1 MQRLLTFPYQDH
13 PRAMREIADLARS
26 LPVSVRNR
34 FDMLLA
40 ASPAPELGLQYFVR
54 LHERQPGAFE
64 RLTRSTAG
72 LRHLVAVFANSRFLA
87 EEILEHPDWAE
98 QLLDASELT
107 SVITPDALRAQL
119 EAVLPPGVPHPL
131 ELAKFRRR
139 QILRIVVR
147 DVLGLGTLPEITAE
161 LSDLA
166 DALLEVSYER
176 IYADLVER
184 YGVPRAETDAG
195 EAGALATDA
204 GEANF
209 AVIALGKLGG
219 KELNYSSDIDLMF
232 LYSEAGWT
240 DGAERITNKEFF
252 KRAANQL
259 TALLST
265 YTAEGMCYR
274 VDLRLRPDGSLGEA
288 CISLDGA
295 RKYYAK
301 RARDWELQMLIKAR
315 VAAGHQ
321 PTGRELLYFVEPR
334 IYSTTLDFS
343 AVEQLS
349 LTRERLN
356 EKLAARQA
364 KWGLATRIRARAS
377 IDVKLERGG
386 IRDIEFLVQCLQRL
400 YGGAE
405 PWVRHG
411 GTMLALARL
420 QDKDFLS
427 GAEYGRLA
435 AAYQFLRHLEH
446 RLQFEDDLQTH
457 TLPSKPDALE
467 LLARRMP
474 GGGSAAWLMREL
486 RGHFSRV
493 MEIYQRVVRTQTP
506 AVEAPLRYDGSH
518 PGPPISG
525 ARPSNVV
532 LALDRRAPELAAALG
547 RAHLQKGY
555 RAFEHFLERLSG
567 DPFRLDLLNAN
578 SELAERT
585 LDLFEHSPYFAEQLI
600 RTPELVDDI
609 LRSQIPLAQ
618 ESPGPGE
625 LPELRRWFRR
635 EMVRIQTESVCRSN
649 PIFDTLARTSELAD
663 AVIERAY
670 QIAVAETR
678 QTHRP
683 QNAAYE
689 PSNQMWV
696 IAMGRLGTREFD
708 LASDA
713 DLVFVLADTD
723 AAELQFWTRA
733 AGHLVDTVAA
743 YTGDGVLL
751 TVDTR
756 LRPNGGGGPLVQTE
770 SAVKEYFERGAEA
783 WEGITYMKSR
793 AVAGDPARAEAFL
806 HQLQEVDWK
815 RYGQGGR
822 SRSDLRQMRVR
833 LEKEQGPLHPLK
845 AGRGGYYDIDFLLM
859 YLRLKSAGVFYRV
872 LNTPARIEVL
882 ESMGDMDRAEAQFLL
897 DAATFYRAL
906 DHALRVLSGHAEGK
920 LPKSEVHR
928 DTIAALLRRWT
939 PIRLTELG
947 EIRNRV
953 RAAFDRQFG

>member
-1 MQRLLTFPYQDH
+1 
-13 PRAMREIADLARS
+13 MREIADLTQS
-26 LPVSVRNR
+26 LPLVIRDR
-34 FDMLLA
+34 FDLLLA
-40 ASPAPELGLQYFVR
+40 ASPAPELGLQNFVR
-54 LHERQPGAFE
+54 LRERQPAAFE

-98 QLLDASELT
+98 QLLDAGELA
-107 SVITPDALRAQL
+107 SVITADVLRAQL
-119 EAVLPPGVPHPL
+119 EAVLPPGLPNPL

-166 DALLEVSYER
+166 DTLVEVSYER
-176 IYADLVER
+176 IHADLVRR
-184 YGVPRAETDAG
+184 YGVPRGDTDG
-195 EAGALATDA
+195 E
-204 GEANF
+204 EAHF

-219 KELNYSSDIDLMF
+219 KELNYSSDIDLTF
-232 LYSEAGWT
+232 LYSETGYT

-252 KRAANQL
+252 IRAANHL
-259 TALLST
+259 TDFLST

-274 VDLRLRPDGSLGEA
+274 VDLRLRPDGSLGEV

-295 RKYYAK
+295 RKYYAE

-315 VAAGHQ
+315 VAAGHY
-321 PTGRELLYFVEPR
+321 PTGRALLDFVTPR

-356 EKLAARQA
+356 EKLAERQA
-364 KWGLATRIRARAS
+364 RWGLATRIRERTS

-411 GTMLALARL
+411 GTMLALSRL
-420 QDKDFLS
+420 HAKAFLS
-427 GAEYGRLA
+427 EVEYGRLA

-457 TLPSKPDALE
+457 TLPVNPEALE

-474 GGGSAAWLMREL
+474 AGGGSSTWLMREL
-486 RGHFSRV
+486 RGYFMRV
-493 MEIYQRVVRTQTP
+493 QEIYQRVVRTQVP
-506 AVEAPLRYDGSH
+506 AAEAPLRYDGAH
-518 PGPPISG
+518 PNVS
-525 ARPSNVV
+525 RPSNVV
-532 LALDRRAPELAAALG
+532 LALDQHAPALAAALG
-547 RAHLQKGY
+547 RAHLQRGY

-567 DPFRLDLLNAN
+567 DPRRLDLLNSDRDL
-578 SELAERT
+578 SEHT
-585 LDLFEHSPYFAEQLI
+585 LDLFELSPYFAEELI

-609 LRSQIPLAQ
+609 LHSQVPLAQ
-618 ESPGPGE
+618 VSPPPHE
-625 LPELRRWFRR
+625 ASELRRWFRS
-635 EMVRIQTESVCRSN
+635 EMVRIQTESVCRSHA
-649 PIFDTLARTSELAD
+649 IFDTLARTSELAD
-663 AVIERAY
+663 CVIERAY
-670 QIAVAETR
+670 QIAVSETLR
-678 QTHRP
+678 AHPP
-683 QNAAYE
+683 QNPAYQ

-696 IAMGRLGTREFD
+696 IALGRLGMREFD

-723 AAELQFWTRA
+723 AAELQFWTRV
-733 AGHLVDTVAA
+733 AGHLVDMVAA

-756 LRPNGGGGPLVQTE
+756 LRPNGGSGPLVQTE
-770 SAVKEYFERGAEA
+770 SAVKDYFKHTAEA

-806 HQLQEVDWK
+806 HQLQEADWV

-822 SRSDLRQMRVR
+822 SRSELRQMRVR

-859 YLRLKSAGVFYRV
+859 YLRLKSAGVFFRV

-920 LPKSEVHR
+920 LPKSEQHR
-928 DTIAALLRRWT
+928 DTIVALLRRWT
-939 PIRLTELG
+939 PIRLSELG
-947 EIRNRV
+947 EIGERV
-953 RAAFDRQFG
+953 RAAFDRHFG